1 MQYTAEELRV
11 GTPIKN
17 PLIAGNTY
25 TFLLYRPINQTG
37 WNTYLS
43 GSAYFTVE
51 TVGDV
56 NKHYQSD
63 LTKFAEGVFDN
74 PDGTDPLP
82 VSSSFIF
89 SYGLN
94 TGGSEPMTSS
104 FTFVPD
110 NTIGIGQV
118 LFRATGN
125 YDMDVSPLEE
135 GCGVPTPF
143 PGGQAY
149 PTTLNFELGP
159 DTGTVGCLL
168 DPFGFPD
175 RFIINWDGNIVID
188 TGYLTDN
195 SGVTRY
201 NIGGDRRQVFIN
213 SLLGKTAP
221 EGGTYPLPPGGSGNN
236 IILSDGYPQCFEKTW
251 PTPVNF
257 TKDNSISGAT
267 VDVYGPMPGTSWNV
281 TVNCPVPDS
290 YPQAS
295 YSSGGDAV
303 NDCGG
308 EMFFTV
314 YLELATPNIVAIG
327 DVVHSSANIG
337 SGVIDGNDLF
347 HRIQTGDGT
356 DWNAKFGADG
366 IITQVNACP

>member
-135 GCGVPTPF
+135 GCGIPQTF
-143 PGGQAY
+143 PGGQSY
-149 PTTLNFELGP
+149 PSPININLGE
-159 DTGTVGCLL
+159 DTGTVGCFF
-168 DPFGFPD
+168 DPVGIPD
-175 RFIINWDGNIVID
+175 RFIVTWDGGVVID
-188 TGYLTDN
+188 TGYISSNPSAYSLGGSSRN
-195 SGVTRY
+195 S
-201 NIGGDRRQVFIN
+201 FKN
-213 SLLGKTAP
+213 SLTGKIAP
-221 EGGTYPLPPGGSGNN
+221 EGGGNYPLPPGGSGNN
-236 IILSDGYPQCFEKTW
+236 IIQSDGYPQVFARTA
-251 PTPVNF
+251 PNPINF
-257 TKDNSISGAT
+257 TKDNITSTAT
-267 VDVYGPMPGTSWNV
+267 VDVYGPMPGTGWSV
-281 TVNCPVPDS
+281 KVNCP
-290 YPQAS
+290 
-295 YSSGGDAV
+295 
-303 NDCGG
+303 
-308 EMFFTV
+308 T
-314 YLELATPNIVAIG
+314 
-327 DVVHSSANIG
+327 
-337 SGVIDGNDLF
+337 
-347 HRIQTGDGT
+347 
-356 DWNAKFGADG
+356 
-366 IITQVNACP
+366 

>member
-63 LTKFAEGVFDN
+63 LTKFAEGVFGN

-118 LFRATGN
+118 MFRATGD
-125 YDMDVSPLEE
+125 YDMDVSPIE
-135 GCGVPTPF
+135 
-143 PGGQAY
+143 
-149 PTTLNFELGP
+149 
-159 DTGTVGCLL
+159 
-168 DPFGFPD
+168 
-175 RFIINWDGNIVID
+175 
-188 TGYLTDN
+188 
-195 SGVTRY
+195 
-201 NIGGDRRQVFIN
+201 
-213 SLLGKTAP
+213 
-221 EGGTYPLPPGGSGNN
+221 
-236 IILSDGYPQCFEKTW
+236 
-251 PTPVNF
+251 
-257 TKDNSISGAT
+257 
-267 VDVYGPMPGTSWNV
+267 
-281 TVNCPVPDS
+281 PDS

-295 YSSGGDAV
+295 YSAGGDAV
-303 NDCGG
+303 NDCGSD
-308 EMFFTV
+308 MFFTV
-314 YLELATPNIVAIG
+314 YLELATPNIIAIG
-327 DVVHSSANIG
+327 DVVHSSSNIG
-337 SGVIDGNDLF
+337 SGVIDGNNLF
-347 HRIQTGDGT
+347 HRIQTGDGQ
-356 DWNAKFGADG
+356 DWNARFGADG
-366 IITQVNACP
+366 VITEVNTCP